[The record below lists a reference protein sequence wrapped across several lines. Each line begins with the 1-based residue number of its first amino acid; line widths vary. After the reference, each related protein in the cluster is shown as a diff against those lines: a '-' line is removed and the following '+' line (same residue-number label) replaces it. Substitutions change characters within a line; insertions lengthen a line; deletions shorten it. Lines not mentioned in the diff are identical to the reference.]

1 MRDATAFVRTYL
13 APLQLPPGRETKIVE
28 ELAAQ
33 LEESFDA
40 LVAGGASD
48 EDAWREIRAQL
59 PDPKTMCDALLDAEA
74 PVVRL
79 AHPDRGPFPGETKR
93 TVLSA
98 VQSVLAVGLIRDLR
112 ASAKLLL
119 KARGFTA
126 TTLLTLGICLGANI
140 AIFTVVYGVV
150 LRPLPVPE
158 SDRLVAF
165 GDVYPTITPNDIIS
179 NTSPS
184 YFERR
189 EALTAL
195 DDLAMFSSW
204 FDTIVIDGVAQEL
217 RGMRT
222 TPSLFRV
229 LRVQPALG
237 RAFTDAEGEIGH
249 ELKIILS
256 HGLWQRL
263 YGGDPNV
270 LEKEIRLGW
279 TGQRYTIV
287 GVMPRGFSFFERG
300 NDGHAPGAGDGVNF
314 WIPLAETPALK
325 ADNART
331 RYGYYQIGR
340 LRVGATIDQLRAQ
353 SDAWNQ
359 QMFERF
365 PQFNFTGLQM
375 YTSVLPLQEAL
386 TRGVRR
392 ILYLLWGGAAF
403 VLLIGALNIANL
415 SIARASTRARDL
427 AMGLARGASRIRFM
441 RELVLEGVL
450 LAGAGGLAG
459 IAIGAGL
466 LQLLV
471 SSIANLPNAVS
482 VRLDLP
488 VIAGVLGAAL
498 VVGVL
503 IGLASSSILG
513 RFDLNH
519 VLTEGGRGGTGG
531 RAVRLLRR
539 TLIVAQVG
547 ASVVLLI
554 GASLLLTTFR
564 NLLAAD
570 AGFNPERVITATMFP
585 APSRYADQAAVA
597 TFFNRALESIRAIP
611 GVRAA
616 GITSNI
622 ALSGSNSP
630 STVSAAD
637 RPPKPGEPPLVPSVV
652 VVSPGYFE
660 SMSTPLVRG
669 RFFADSDRADTQPV
683 AIVDER
689 LAARLWPNEN
699 PLGKGVIRGAGT
711 TYTVVGVVR
720 DVRFEGLA
728 AKTESI
734 GTAYFTHTNA
744 PPSGRLRWIAVKT
757 TGDAGSL
764 VAAVRSA
771 VAAID
776 PDLPLSDIQM
786 MSERTSRSLLSQRLA
801 MSLASLFGVIALLL
815 SAVGLYSVLAF
826 AVARRTREIG
836 IRMALGSSPRGIF
849 RLVFNEGLL
858 VVASGLVLG
867 LSGAVALG
875 RALEDQVYGVRPTDP
890 MILGGVALAAGLIA
904 LLACLSP
911 ARRAMRVD
919 PLAVLNDT

>member
-1 MRDATAFVRTYL
+1 MRDAAAFVRAYL
-13 APLQLPPGRETKIVE
+13 APLHLPPDRETKVVE
-28 ELAAQ
+28 EFAAQ
-33 LEESFDA
+33 LEESYDA

-59 PDPKTMCDALLDAEA
+59 PDPKTMCDALLDAEPPA
-74 PVVRL
+74 VRL
-79 AHPDRGPFPGETKR
+79 AHPDRG
-93 TVLSA
+93 L
-98 VQSVLAVGLIRDLR
+98 LAIGFVRDLR

-158 SDRLVAF
+158 ADRLVAF
-165 GDVYPTITPNDIIS
+165 GDVYPTITPNDILS

-195 DDLAMFSSW
+195 EDLAMFSGW

-217 RGMRT
+217 RGVRA

-229 LRVQPALG
+229 LKVQPALG
-237 RAFTDAEGEIGH
+237 RAFTDADGETGH
-249 ELKIILS
+249 DLKIILS

-270 LEKEIRLGW
+270 IEKDIRLGW

-300 NDGHAPGAGDGVNF
+300 NDGHARGAGDSINF
-314 WIPLAETPALK
+314 WIPLAATPAMK
-325 ADNART
+325 ADTART
-331 RYGYYQIGR
+331 RYGFFQIGR
-340 LRVGATIDQLRAQ
+340 LRTGATIDQLRAQ

-365 PQFNFTGLQM
+365 PQFNFAGLQM

-415 SIARASTRARDL
+415 SIARASTRTKDL
-427 AMGLARGASRIRFM
+427 AMRLALGAGRFRLM

-471 SSIANLPNAVS
+471 SSIANLPNAAS

-488 VIAGVLGAAL
+488 VITGVLGAAL

-513 RFDLNH
+513 RLDLNH
-519 VLTEGGRGGTGG
+519 ALAEGGRGGTGG
-531 RAVRLLRR
+531 RAVRLVRR

-564 NLLAAD
+564 NLLSVD

-585 APSRYADQAAVA
+585 APSRYADQTAVA
-597 TFFNRALESIRAIP
+597 TFFTRALESIRGIP
-611 GVRAA
+611 GVNAA

-637 RPPKPGEPPLVPSVV
+637 RPPRPDEPPLVPSVV

-660 SMSTPLVRG
+660 AMSTPLLRG
-669 RFFADSDRADTQPV
+669 RVFAESDRADTQPV
-683 AIVDER
+683 AILDER

-699 PLGKGVIRGAGT
+699 PLGKGVIRGSGT

-720 DVRFEGLA
+720 DVRFEGVA
-728 AKTESI
+728 AKAESI

-757 TGDAGSL
+757 TGDSAGM
-764 VAAVRSA
+764 VAAVRSR

-776 PDLPLSDIQM
+776 PDLPLSDIQT
-786 MSERTSRSLLSQRLA
+786 MSERTSNSLLSQRLA

-815 SAVGLYSVLAF
+815 SVVGLYSVLAF

-867 LSGAVALG
+867 LCGAIALG

-890 MILGGVALAAGLIA
+890 VILGAVALVTGLIA

-919 PLAVLNDT
+919 PLAVLNDQ

>member
-1 MRDATAFVRTYL
+1 MRDAAAFVRAYL
-13 APLQLPPGRETKIVE
+13 APLHLPPDREIKIVE
-28 ELAAQ
+28 ELAVQ
-33 LEESFDA
+33 LEESYDV

-74 PVVRL
+74 PAVRL
-79 AHPDRGPFPGETKR
+79 AHPNRGPFPGETKR

-98 VQSVLAVGLIRDLR
+98 LQSFLAVGVIRDLR

-158 SDRLVAF
+158 ADRLVAF
-165 GDVYPTITPNDIIS
+165 GDVYPTITPNDILS

-204 FDTIVIDGVAQEL
+204 FDTIVIDGVAQEV
-217 RGMRT
+217 RGVRA

-229 LRVQPALG
+229 LKVQPALG
-237 RAFTDAEGEIGH
+237 RAFTDTDGETGH
-249 ELKIILS
+249 DLKIILS

-270 LEKEIRLGW
+270 IEKDVRLGW

-300 NDGHAPGAGDGVNF
+300 NDGHARGAGDSINF
-314 WIPLAETPALK
+314 WIPLAATPALK

-340 LRVGATIDQLRAQ
+340 LRAGATIDQLRAQ

-365 PQFNFTGLQM
+365 PQFNFGGLQM

-415 SIARASTRARDL
+415 SIARASTRTKDL
-427 AMGLARGASRIRFM
+427 AMRLALGASRLRLM
-441 RELVLEGVL
+441 RELLLEGVL
-450 LAGAGGLAG
+450 LSGAGGLAG

-466 LQLLV
+466 LQLLL
-471 SSIANLPNAVS
+471 SSIANLPNAAS
-482 VRLDLP
+482 VRLDVP

-503 IGLASSSILG
+503 IGLASSSVLG

-519 VLTEGGRGGTGG
+519 TLAEGGRGGTGG
-531 RAVRLLRR
+531 RAGRLVRR

-564 NLLAAD
+564 NLLSVD
-570 AGFNPERVITATMFP
+570 AGFNPERVVTATMFP

-611 GVRAA
+611 GVQAA

-637 RPPKPGEPPLVPSVV
+637 RPPRPDEPPLVPSVV

-660 SMSTPLVRG
+660 AMSTPLLRG

-683 AIVDER
+683 AILDER

-699 PLGKGVIRGAGT
+699 PIGKGVIRGAGT
-711 TYTVVGVVR
+711 TYTVVGIVR

-728 AKTESI
+728 AKAESI
-734 GTAYFTHTNA
+734 GTAYFTHVNA

-757 TGDAGSL
+757 TADSGNF
-764 VAAVRSA
+764 VTAVRAA

-776 PDLPLSDIQM
+776 PDLPLSDIQTM
-786 MSERTSRSLLSQRLA
+786 TERTSNSLLSQRLA

-849 RLVFNEGLL
+849 QLVFNEGLL

-867 LSGAVALG
+867 LCGAIALG

-890 MILGGVALAAGLIA
+890 VILGAVALAAGLIA

-919 PLAVLNDT
+919 PLAVLSDQ

>member
-13 APLQLPPGRETKIVE
+13 APLQLPPDRETKIVE

-33 LEESFDA
+33 LEESYDA

-59 PDPKTMCDALLDAEA
+59 PDPRTMCDALLDAEP

-79 AHPDRGPFPGETKR
+79 VHPDRGPFPGETKR
-93 TVLSA
+93 TFLSA
-98 VQSVLAVGLIRDLR
+98 MQSVLAVGLIRDLR
-112 ASAKLLL
+112 ASAKLLI

-158 SDRLVAF
+158 ADRLVAF
-165 GDVYPTITPNDIIS
+165 GDVYPTITPNDILS

-195 DDLAMFSSW
+195 DDLAMFTSW
-204 FDTIVIDGVAQEL
+204 FDTIVIDGVAQEV
-217 RGMRT
+217 RGMRA

-229 LRVQPALG
+229 LKVQPALG
-237 RAFTDAEGEIGH
+237 RALIDADGEIGH

-300 NDGHAPGAGDGVNF
+300 NDGHARGPGDSINF
-314 WIPLAETPALK
+314 WIPLAATPALK
-325 ADNART
+325 AENART
-331 RYGYYQIGR
+331 RYGYFQIGR
-340 LRVGATIDQLRAQ
+340 LRTGATIDQLRAQ
-353 SDAWNQ
+353 SDAWNT

-365 PQFNFTGLQM
+365 PQFNFAGLQM
-375 YTSVLPLQEAL
+375 FTSVLPLQEAL
-386 TRGVRR
+386 TRDVRR
-392 ILYLLWGGAAF
+392 VLYLLWGGAAF

-415 SIARASTRARDL
+415 SIARASTRGRDL
-427 AMGLARGASRIRFM
+427 AMRLALGASRLRLM

-450 LAGAGGLAG
+450 LSGAGGLAG

-471 SSIANLPNAVS
+471 SSIANLPNAAS

-498 VVGVL
+498 VVGVF

-519 VLTEGGRGGTGG
+519 VLAEGGRGGTGG
-531 RAVRLLRR
+531 RTVGLLRR

-564 NLLAAD
+564 NLLAVD

-611 GVRAA
+611 GVQAA

-637 RPPKPGEPPLVPSVV
+637 RPPQPDEPPLVPSVV
-652 VVSPGYFE
+652 IVSPGYFE
-660 SMSTPLVRG
+660 SMSTPLIRG

-689 LAARLWPNEN
+689 LAARLWPNES
-699 PLGKGVIRGAGT
+699 PLGKGVIRGTGT

-757 TGDAGSL
+757 TGDSASL
-764 VAAVRSA
+764 VAGVRSA

-786 MSERTSRSLLSQRLA
+786 MSERTSGSLFSQRLA

-815 SAVGLYSVLAF
+815 SAVGIYSVLAF

-858 VVASGLVLG
+858 VVVSGLVLG
-867 LSGAVALG
+867 LGGAVALG

-890 MILGGVALAAGLIA
+890 VILGSVALAAGLIA

>member
-1 MRDATAFVRTYL
+1 MRDAKAFVREYL
-13 APLQLPPGRETKIVE
+13 APLRLPPDRETKIVE

-33 LEESFDA
+33 LEDSYEA
-40 LVAGGASD
+40 LVAGGSSPD
-48 EDAWREIRAQL
+48 EAWREIRSEL
-59 PDPKTMCDALLDAEA
+59 PAPQTMCDALVEAEA
-74 PVVRL
+74 PTVRH
-79 AHPDRGPFPGETKR
+79 AHPDRGLF
-93 TVLSA
+93 
-98 VQSVLAVGLIRDLR
+98 AVGFFRDLR
-112 ASAKLLL
+112 ASAKLLI

-126 TTLLTLGICLGANI
+126 TTLLTLAICLGANI

-158 SDRLVAF
+158 ADRLVAF
-165 GDVYPTITPNDIIS
+165 GDVYPTITPNDILS
-179 NTSPS
+179 NTAPS

-189 EALTAL
+189 QALTAL

-204 FDTIVIDGVAQEL
+204 FDTITIDGVAQEL

-237 RAFTDAEGEIGH
+237 RAFTDADGQIGQ

-270 LEKEIRLGW
+270 IEKDLRLGW

-287 GVMPRGFSFFERG
+287 GVMPKGFSFFERG
-300 NDGHAPGAGDGVNF
+300 NDGHARSAGDSINF

-331 RYGYYQIGR
+331 RYGYFQIGR
-340 LRVGATIDQLRAQ
+340 LREGATLDQLRAQ
-353 SDAWNQ
+353 SEAWNQ

-365 PQFNFTGLQM
+365 PQFTFTGLQM
-375 YTSVLPLQEAL
+375 YTSVLPLQQAL
-386 TRGVRR
+386 TRDVRQV
-392 ILYLLWGGAAF
+392 LYLLWGGAAF

-415 SIARASTRARDL
+415 SIARASNRTRDL
-427 AMGLARGASRIRFM
+427 VMRLALGASRLRLL

-450 LAGAGGLAG
+450 LAGAGGLLG
-459 IAIGAGL
+459 IAVGAGL
-466 LQLLV
+466 LQLLITSV
-471 SSIANLPNAVS
+471 ANLPNAGS

-488 VIAGVLGAAL
+488 VIAGVMGAAI

-503 IGLASSSILG
+503 IGLASSSVLG
-513 RFDLNH
+513 RLDINH
-519 VLTEGGRGGTGG
+519 VLVEGGRGGTGG
-531 RAVRLLRR
+531 RAVRLFRR
-539 TLIVAQVG
+539 ELIVAQVG

-564 NLLAAD
+564 NLLSVD
-570 AGFNPERVITATMFP
+570 GGFDPERVITATMFP
-585 APSRYADQAAVA
+585 APSRYADQTAVA
-597 TFFNRALESIRAIP
+597 AFFNRALDSVRAIP

-637 RPPKPGEPPLVPSVV
+637 RPPQPDEPPLVPSVV

-660 SMSTPLVRG
+660 AMSTPLLRG

-683 AIVDER
+683 AIIDER

-699 PLGKGVIRGAGT
+699 PIGKGVIRGTGT

-757 TGDAGSL
+757 AGESAGL
-764 VAAVRSA
+764 VAGVRA
-771 VAAID
+771 AIAAID
-776 PDLPLSDIQM
+776 PDLPLSDIQTM
-786 MSERTSRSLLSQRLA
+786 GERTANSLLSQRLA
-801 MSLASLFGVIALLL
+801 MNLASLFGVIALLL
-815 SAVGLYSVLAF
+815 SVVGLYSVLAF

-849 RLVFNEGLL
+849 RLVFNEGL
-858 VVASGLVLG
+858 VVVVSGLVLG
-867 LSGAVALG
+867 LGGAFALG
-875 RALEDQVYGVRPTDP
+875 RAMEDQVYGVRPTDP
-890 MILGGVALAAGLIA
+890 VILGAVALVTGLIA

-919 PLAVLNDT
+919 PLAVLSDQ